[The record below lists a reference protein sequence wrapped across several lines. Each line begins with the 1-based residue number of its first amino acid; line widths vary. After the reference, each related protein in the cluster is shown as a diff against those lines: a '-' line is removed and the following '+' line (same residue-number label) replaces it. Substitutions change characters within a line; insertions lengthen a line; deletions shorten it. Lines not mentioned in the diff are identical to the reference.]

1 MINCSMRE
9 GNMDCMTVPKQLMRI
24 LAPKVC
30 ALNRKVFFNM
40 VQHVSLQLSSVI
52 VVVSLLS
59 SPEAR
64 NSKGLPFFLT
74 AKLGKLQLFRHKKV
88 SCIGRLS

>member
-1 MINCSMRE
+1 MINCSTRE

-64 NSKGLPFFLT
+64 NSKGLPFSLRQNW
-74 AKLGKLQLFRHKKV
+74 ANYNYLGTKK
-88 SCIGRLS
+88 CLALED